1 METKI
6 KTYGLI
12 IGIVL
17 FIALLAGL
25 SYAYYELYT
34 ENKNAVSGTV
44 GCFAVDYAK
53 GNNING
59 DLILFD
65 ESKIINNNNITIK
78 EGMQLTYVNAKIK
91 EECTIDGYL
100 NINLNVRALKEGFIS
115 GNSIGALKYV
125 IVKYSPNTYT
135 NPTISTL
142 KDQTFEITK
151 SGSIT
156 SKGELTILS
165 ENLSHTTTNGYLII
179 FYIDGSLASNDIASN
194 TESNFSATI
203 SAIANQGKAPEKA
216 SALITNL
223 YTNADKT
230 EVPNNGIKYN
240 YASSESL
247 MNDRLGGT
255 TTDLDGGNIRY
266 YGANPNNYIYF
277 NCETYPD
284 TNCELWRII
293 GVFNGKVK
301 IIRNEQIGGYSW
313 DTSASGQYPGNGENE
328 WPQADL
334 MKLLNPG
341 YESETV
347 GGSLYYNSSSGT
359 CYNNNNNATTTCN
372 FTTTGIKNKETKDK
386 IAEVTWNLGGWNTSE
401 IFSNQIYDYER
412 GTTVYSG
419 RSTTWTGKKIAL
431 AYPSDYGYATD
442 FNKCSENLYN
452 YDSSTDSYACRTNDW
467 MYPIITNS
475 GNHSGWLLTPLS
487 SYADFAFTVGPAGFV
502 LATSSVY
509 LACGVAPVLYLGS
522 DQDIVSGDGSQSNP
536 YQLANS

>member
-44 GCFAVDYAK
+44 GCFSVDYAK

-179 FYIDGSLASNDIASN
+179 FYIDGNLASNEIASN

-203 SAIANQGKAPEKA
+203 SGVATQGNAPKPPPSA
-216 SALITNL
+216 STLITDLYNNSTKIDVENNNTTYKYDTTNNL
-223 YTNADKT
+223 MQDTA
-230 EVPNNGIKYN
+230 
-240 YASSESL
+240 
-247 MNDRLGGT
+247 
-255 TTDLDGGNIRY
+255 GNIRY
-266 YGANPNNYIYF
+266 YGASPNNYIYF
-277 NCETYPD
+277 NCETYPS

-293 GVFNGKVK
+293 GVFDGKVK
-301 IIRNEQIGGYSW
+301 LIRNEIIGTYSW
-313 DTSASGQYPGNGENE
+313 DTSDASVNEGKGVNE
-328 WPQADL
+328 WSQADL

-341 YESETV
+341 HDSESI

-359 CYNNNNNATTTCN
+359 CYSGQSNATKSCD
-372 FTTTGIKNKETKDK
+372 FTTTGIKNDITRNM
-386 IAEVTWNLGGWNTSE
+386 IASVLWNTGAQNNSV
-401 IFSNQIYDYER
+401 IYSNVMYEKER
-412 GTTVYSG
+412 GMTTISSPSDG
-419 RSTTWTGKKIAL
+419 ITRTTSWTGKIAL
-431 AYPSDYGYATD
+431 PYSSDYGYATD
-442 FNKCSENLYN
+442 LSKCSQTLNN
-452 YDSSTDSYACRTNDW
+452 YDNSTDSYACRSNDW
-467 MYPIITNS
+467 MYPIIINS
-475 GNHSGWLLTPLS
+475 VNSWGWLLTPS
-487 SYADFAFTVGPAGFV
+487 SGIVYCAFSVGYSGC
-502 LATSSVY
+502 VY
-509 LACGVAPVLYLGS
+509 NKYNIYYTYGVAPVLYLS
-522 DQDIVSGDGSQSNP
+522 SEQVIESGDGSQNSP
-536 YQLANS
+536 YQLLTN

>member
-100 NINLNVRALKEGFIS
+100 NININVRTLKEGFIS
-115 GNSIGALKYV
+115 GDSIGALKYV
-125 IVKYSPNTYT
+125 IAKYSPNTYT

-203 SAIANQGKAPEKA
+203 SAIANQGNISSTTETIADY
-216 SALITNL
+216 ITSL
-223 YTNADKT
+223 YTNATKT
-230 EVPNNGIKYN
+230 KAQNNGIKYN
-240 YASSESL
+240 YASSVSL

-255 TTDLDGGNIRY
+255 TSSLDGGNIRY
-266 YGANPNNYIYF
+266 YGASPNNYIYF

-293 GVFNGKVK
+293 GVFDGKVK
-301 IIRNEQIGGYSW
+301 IIRNERIGAYSW
-313 DTSASGQYPGNGENE
+313 DTSTNE
-328 WPQADL
+328 WSQAKL

-341 YESETV
+341 YETESV

-359 CYNNNNNATTTCN
+359 CYNGSSNATTSCD
-372 FTTTGIKNKETKDK
+372 FTSRGIKNEETRSK
-386 IAEVTWNLGGWNTSE
+386 IAKVTWNLGGWNTGK
-401 IFSNQIYDYER
+401 IYSNQIYGYER

-419 RSTTWTGKKIAL
+419 STTWPGRIAL
-431 AYPSDYGYATD
+431 PYPSDYGYATD
-442 FNKCSENLYN
+442 FNNCTQNLYN
-452 YDSSTDSYACRTNDW
+452 YESSTNSYGCKNNDW

-475 GNHSGWLLTPLS
+475 SSNNGWLLTPS
-487 SYADFAFTVGPAGFV
+487 SGNAAYAWFV
-502 LATSSVY
+502 YSSGY
-509 LACGVAPVLYLGS
+509 IGDGSYSSNAYNAYGIAPVLYLSS
-522 DQDIVSGDGSQSNP
+522 DESIESGSGDGSSTNP
-536 YQLANS
+536 YTLSA

>member
-44 GCFAVDYAK
+44 GCFSVDYAK

-125 IVKYSPNTYT
+125 IAKYSPNTYT

-179 FYIDGSLASNDIASN
+179 FYIDGNLASNDIASN

-203 SAIANQGKAPEKA
+203 SAIANQGKAPLNAAKY
-216 SALITNL
+216 ITNL

-230 EVPNNGIKYN
+230 PVKNNGIDYN
-240 YASSESL
+240 YAPSVSL

-255 TTDLDGGNIRY
+255 TSSLDGGNIRY
-266 YGANPNNYIYF
+266 YGASPNNYIYF
-277 NCETYPD
+277 NCSDYNNQTSD
-284 TNCELWRII
+284 TCEKWRII
-293 GVFNGKVK
+293 GVFDGKVK
-301 IIRNEQIGGYSW
+301 IIRNEIIGGYSW
-313 DTSASGQYPGNGENE
+313 DSSAATVNLGYGANE
-328 WPQADL
+328 WPEADA

-341 YESETV
+341 YESESV
-347 GGSLYYNSSSGT
+347 GGSLYYNSKSGK
-359 CYNNNNNATTTCN
+359 CYNDSSNSSTSCD
-372 FTTTGIKNKETKDK
+372 FTSNGIKNDETRGK
-386 IAEVTWNLGGWNTSE
+386 IAEVTWNLGGWDDPG
-401 IFSNQIYDYER
+401 IYSNQIYGYER

-419 RSTTWTGKKIAL
+419 RSTTWTGKVAL
-431 AYPSDYGYATD
+431 LYPSDYGYAVD
-442 FNKCSENLYN
+442 FNSCSKTLFYYN
-452 YDSSTDSYACRTNDW
+452 DSTCTSNNWMKSIFGTSSY
-467 MYPIITNS
+467 
-475 GNHSGWLLTPLS
+475 GWLLTHDSGGVYIAWNVRSLGDVS
-487 SYADFAFTVGPAGFV
+487 
-502 LATSSVY
+502 TSANSVTY
-509 LACGVAPVLYLGS
+509 LANGVAPVLYLS
-522 DQDIVSGDGSQSNP
+522 SEQVIESESGDGSISNP
-536 YQLANS
+536 YKLG